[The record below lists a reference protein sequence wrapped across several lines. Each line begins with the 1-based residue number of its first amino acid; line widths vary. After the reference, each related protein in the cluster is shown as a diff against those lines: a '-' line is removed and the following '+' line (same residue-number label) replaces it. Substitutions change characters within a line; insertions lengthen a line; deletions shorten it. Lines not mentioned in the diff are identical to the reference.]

1 MRIKIAQALYAY
13 FKDPDGSM
21 KKAESELFHS
31 IRKSYDL
38 FYYVL
43 LLLINMKEYASEKI
57 EIARDKKRPSYED
70 LHPNTRFIAHQV
82 INALAENEGFQD
94 YIKKHK
100 ISWVNYPGFIRKF
113 YEKVVSSTYFKEYME
128 KMEVSQQDDKKLLV
142 KILTKDL
149 IFHEDFYDVLEE
161 QSIYWND
168 EVDFIISIVGS
179 LIKKIN
185 PRSGYVPLP
194 PVYKNEEDEEY
205 AKILFRKTIIHFDE
219 HKKYIDMFTTNWDVD
234 RIAFFDNLI
243 MAQAI
248 TEMIE
253 FPSIPVK
260 VTFNEYLE
268 VAKYYSTRNSSNFI
282 NGVLDKILHKLRDE
296 NKVQKSGRGLIE

>member
-1 MRIKIAQALYAY
+1 
-13 FKDPDGSM
+13 
-21 KKAESELFHS
+21 
-31 IRKSYDL
+31 
-38 FYYVL
+38 
-43 LLLINMKEYASEKI
+43 
-57 EIARDKKRPSYED
+57 
-70 LHPNTRFIAHQV
+70 
-82 INALAENEGFQD
+82 
-94 YIKKHK
+94 
-100 ISWVNYPGFIRKF
+100 
-113 YEKVVSSTYFKEYME
+113 
-128 KMEVSQQDDKKLLV
+128 LV
-142 KILTKDL
+142 
-149 IFHEDFYDVLEE
+149 FHEEFYDVLEE

-185 PRSGYVPLP
+185 PRAGYVPLP

-205 AKILFRKTIIHFDE
+205 TKTLFRKTIVHFDE

-248 TEMIE
+248 TEMTE

-268 VAKYYSTRNSSNFI
+268 VAKYYSTRNSSNFV
-282 NGVLDKILHKLRDE
+282 NGVLDKILHTLREE
-296 NKVQKSGRGLIE
+296 NKIQKTGRGLLE